1 MSAPAQDVTSGSASA
16 PASALSTWHPGWP
29 GVALGTA
36 GVAAVGLAD
45 PIAGSQVDTVLG
57 AVVALVATAVLVA
70 LAGMLGA
77 RLVRHRDH
85 AARDLA
91 HPGMGAQYG
100 TGPAAV
106 LVVALT
112 WTQLALQGRLGAWAA
127 PGAAVLLVLGVA
139 LALVVGVG
147 FFHGVVSRDEVP
159 VAAITGAWFVP
170 IVVLV
175 LVPSVV
181 TRLVL
186 LQPAWASTTVLAL
199 AAAAWGAG
207 LALFVLL
214 APIVGWRLLTGPAP
228 AAHAAPSWWIWLAPA
243 GAGGVGAIALSRLAA
258 GVVREPAV
266 DAVVPVLGLL
276 LGTALWG
283 FGLWW
288 GVLATRAVLSART
301 AAGGLPFHIGTWG
314 FVFPSAAMTLLTVE
328 LGRSWDSAAIS
339 LLGAVLAAGL
349 LLLWLVVSWFTLRG
363 LRDRSILER

>member
-1 MSAPAQDVTSGSASA
+1 MSAPAPGAAPGSASA
-16 PASALSTWHPGWP
+16 PSSVLSSWHPGWT

-57 AVVALVATAVLVA
+57 AVLALVATAVLVV
-70 LAGMLGA
+70 LAVMLVA
-77 RLVRHRDH
+77 RLLRHREH
-85 AARDLA
+85 AARDLGN
-91 HPGMGAQYG
+91 PGIGAQYG

-112 WTQLALQGRLGAWAA
+112 WTQLALQGRLGAWSST
-127 PGAAVLLVLGVA
+127 GAAVLLVVGVA
-139 LALVVGVG
+139 LALVVGLR

-207 LALFVLL
+207 LMLFVLL

-258 GVVREPAV
+258 VVVREPGVSAV
-266 DAVVPVLGLL
+266 LPVLGLL
-276 LGTALWG
+276 LGTAMWG

-288 GVLATRAVLSART
+288 AALAARAVLSARA

-328 LGRSWDSAAIS
+328 LGRSWDSSA
-339 LLGAVLAAGL
+339 LAALGTAL
-349 LLLWLVVSWFTLRG
+349 AAAVLLLWVAVSWLTLRG